1 MEKKMVLSTYEGQK
15 ELLEIGEMII
25 SAFIG
30 LIGLGPLVEIY

>member
-1 MEKKMVLSTYEGQK
+1 MVLSTYEGQK